1 MKRVVSIRDYGS
13 IALLTVG
20 LLGCSASAQ
29 FTRTAP
35 SPYATVP
42 RSPDDVVVIEK
53 GDTPLQSA
61 VDIGIVKGDSDAHP
75 LGAGEA
81 GRREV
86 LRELRKVAGQQ
97 GCSTILVEPPRE
109 RLFATSNG
117 TPLFKVYQ
125 TAHCLVYP
133 EPKPTP
139 P

>member
-1 MKRVVSIRDYGS
+1 MKRKVSIRSYGLV
-13 IALLTVG
+13 AWMTVG
-20 LLGCSASAQ
+20 LLGCFASVQ

-35 SPYATVP
+35 SPYALVP
-42 RSPDDVVVIEK
+42 RPADDVLVIQPGEAAF
-53 GDTPLQSA
+53 QSA
-61 VDIGIVKGDSDAHP
+61 VDIGILKGDSDVHP

-86 LRELRKVAGQQ
+86 LFELRKAAGQQ
-97 GCSTILVEPPRE
+97 GCSAILVETPAE
-109 RLFATSNG
+109 HLFATSNG

-139 P
+139 R